1 MSLRNYYRIFLFAFL
16 LSVSLLLSAGAPTA
30 SALQLGARDT
40 ADWIKTLES
49 PERIKGQKIDDVIK
63 WLAPKPGMVIADIGA
78 GSGVFSLPM
87 AKLVSPGGKI
97 YAVDIQQG
105 LLDYVNKHAK
115 EQKITN
121 IHTLLGGNDDPK
133 LPKSDVDMAFISD
146 VLHHIEHRAQ
156 YLKTLAKYIKPK
168 GQIVVIEM
176 DPSDPNTPHKN
187 QPELLIT
194 HQQIDQWMSD
204 AGFTIARE
212 NKDMFPGTRLF
223 LVYGRKQPGQ
233 PGMAPLDG
241 RRP

>member
-1 MSLRNYYRIFLFAFL
+1 LWIEQIIGIAGGFFMSLRNHYRTFLFALL
-16 LSVSLLLSAGAPTA
+16 LSISLLLSAGTPAA
-30 SALQLGARDT
+30 SALQLGSRDT

-49 PERIKGQKIDDVIK
+49 PERIKGQKIDEVIK

-87 AKLVSPGGKI
+87 AKLVAPGGKI

-105 LLDYVNKHAK
+105 LLDYVNQQARD
-115 EQKITN
+115 QKITN
-121 IHTLLGGNDDPK
+121 IHAILGGYDDPK
-133 LPKSDVDMAFISD
+133 LPKKNVDMAFISD
-146 VLHHIEHRAQ
+146 VLHHIEHRAL

-176 DPSDPNTPHKN
+176 DPRDPNTPHKD
-187 QPELLIT
+187 QPELQVT

-204 AGFTIARE
+204 AGFSLAKE

-223 LVYGRKQPGQ
+223 LVYGRK
-233 PGMAPLDG
+233 
-241 RRP
+241 